1 MVPPNDER
9 AEGGA
14 TAGPSSAPS
23 AGSSS
28 TARMDRPSVLRAW
41 RAALDLLNEWEA
53 TVLQVRFG
61 VDGGRVR
68 RLPEAAR
75 QLGVRPQDLAAS
87 EQAAL
92 LKLDQAAPTRA
103 LAIHLADLREA
114 VDGGTYVPPPPPP
127 RPAQRPPEMRRF
139 EPRPYDSRSQE
150 PRRQDDRA
158 YHSGPPRSFEPR
170 VEPRFVQP
178 PPRSSPPRQG
188 YGGEPFRGPRGP
200 YDRSR
205 PPHAQRPPAPQRPAP
220 PPPPPEPPPRVI
232 PAELAPWA
240 PALLLITERETEV
253 VVLRAGLRSAECPSI
268 AAIARMLGVTRKR
281 AYELHEHALV
291 KLARKPA
298 GAALLR
304 RLQEVANATSEGRE
318 VPPLVVPPLPEVPP
332 SPPSLPPQASAPP
345 RSAAPPAALAR
356 AVSAPAQR
364 YEKPAPSE
372 PAPDGPEQRVVVRS
386 TSDHDEA
393 VEAVDEALL
402 ALRTAAEECRGGTY
416 ERLVAPLLE
425 LARVVERGANELRA
439 HGPAI

>member
-14 TAGPSSAPS
+14 AAGPSPDPS

-28 TARMDRPSVLRAW
+28 TARLDRPSVLRAW

-61 VDGGRVR
+61 VDGGRPR
-68 RLPEAAR
+68 RLPDAAR
-75 QLGVRPQDLAAS
+75 HLGVRPHDLALS
-87 EQAAL
+87 EQGAL
-92 LKLDQAAPTRA
+92 RKLDQAAPTRA

-114 VDGGTYVPPPPPP
+114 VDGGTFVPPPPPP
-127 RPAQRPPEMRRF
+127 PPAQRPPDMRRF
-139 EPRPYDSRSQE
+139 EPRPYE
-150 PRRQDDRA
+150 PRRQEDRG
-158 YHSGPPRSFEPR
+158 YRSGPPGSFEPR

-178 PPRSSPPRQG
+178 PPRSRPPGQG
-188 YGGEPFRGPRGP
+188 YREEPVRGPRGP
-200 YDRSR
+200 YERGR
-205 PPHAQRPPAPQRPAP
+205 PPYAQRPPQRERPAPPPP

-232 PAELAPWA
+232 PADLAPWG

-253 VVLRAGLRSAECPSI
+253 VVLRAGLRSPECPTI
-268 AAIARMLGVTRKR
+268 ASIARMLGVTRKR

-291 KLARKPA
+291 KLSRKPA

-318 VPPLVVPPLPEVPP
+318 VPPLVVPPLPEGPP
-332 SPPSLPPQASAPP
+332 PTPTPSLAAPQAPASVRQGTPP
-345 RSAAPPAALAR
+345 PALAR
-356 AVSAPAQR
+356 AVSTP
-364 YEKPAPSE
+364 PAP
-372 PAPDGPEQRVVVRS
+372 EQTVVVRS

-393 VEAVDEALL
+393 VEAVEEALL

-425 LARVVERGANELRA
+425 LARVVERGASDLRA
-439 HGPAI
+439 QGPVI